1 MNKREGCKVRYFVGL
16 SCEDYPQY
24 GNICF
29 CHSDLFL
36 ITETLENYCDYERD
50 NICFS
55 VVYLESDESKPDYWY
70 NELDNVV
77 EKADEGDSILFYFAG
92 HGMSKD
98 DDAYF
103 LLPDTIRGMEFSTA
117 LSLTK
122 IKTILNKSKC
132 STFMILDACHSGVD
146 ARDYSAF
153 GVNLSSMD
161 RSWATLASC
170 SENESSFPDSDLEQ
184 GIFTYYVAKAIK
196 EWEKNKEITIES
208 LKVAV
213 ARNMDEWCRDKGIS
227 QHPTLNGSVVGIQ
240 SLAKR
245 NEKKLPEEIIVYEHE
260 EVIEK
265 MSYEVEIS
273 NKGVPALWSA
283 SGGVELPKSADVT
296 CVLSYNVQLKER
308 EVASILSNYATEN
321 FEIASEFVWERA
333 IRILRNRVLSLG
345 LEFVGEMVGLN
356 DLNYI
361 RELPAFE
368 VINLASELGFINSTG
383 KMRLS
388 QADEIVQ
395 HYRERDTEEEMP
407 KNEAE
412 TVIRACMQYVLGY
425 ESAGVT
431 MEFGNFRDSLKF
443 ELFEK
448 QPERLM
454 MLEGSP
460 YFYKRTTI
468 RTLINLLSST
478 EGAEYETVALNFCK
492 ILEIVWDN
500 LSSDDKY
507 FVGTTYSQYVNS
519 GKENQMLTFKSA
531 LQRVHG
537 FDYVPENLRSISFIQ
552 AAKNIK
558 RVHHEM
564 NNFYK
569 EPEAVRKL
577 EILGTQIPKP
587 ALKEAISSCIL
598 VFLGNAYGSSNAAIP
613 YTEQVFEKI
622 NKDAWNYYVNGCL
635 QYDDDVLSK
644 ISCGDRRTSRWCE
657 FVKKYDLHSFEIRD
671 KLVKELI
678 DRASVGEAKNVRIVA
693 SSIRKKNNHDE

>member
-1 MNKREGCKVRYFVGL
+1 MTAPY
-16 SCEDYPQY
+16 
-24 GNICF
+24 
-29 CHSDLFL
+29 
-36 ITETLENYCDYERD
+36 
-50 NICFS
+50 
-55 VVYLESDESKPDYWY
+55 
-70 NELDNVV
+70 
-77 EKADEGDSILFYFAG
+77 ILRLG
-92 HGMSKD
+92 SR
-98 DDAYF
+98 
-103 LLPDTIRGMEFSTA
+103 I
-117 LSLTK
+117 
-122 IKTILNKSKC
+122 
-132 STFMILDACHSGVD
+132 
-146 ARDYSAF
+146 
-153 GVNLSSMD
+153 
-161 RSWATLASC
+161 
-170 SENESSFPDSDLEQ
+170 Q
-184 GIFTYYVAKAIK
+184 GI
-196 EWEKNKEITIES
+196 
-208 LKVAV
+208 L
-213 ARNMDEWCRDKGIS
+213 RD
-227 QHPTLNGSVVGIQ
+227 
-240 SLAKR
+240 
-245 NEKKLPEEIIVYEHE
+245 
-260 EVIEK
+260 
-265 MSYEVEIS
+265 
-273 NKGVPALWSA
+273 
-283 SGGVELPKSADVT
+283 
-296 CVLSYNVQLKER
+296 
-308 EVASILSNYATEN
+308 
-321 FEIASEFVWERA
+321 
-333 IRILRNRVLSLG
+333 RVLSLG

-361 RELPAFE
+361 RDLPAFE
-368 VINLASELGFINSTG
+368 VINLASELGLINSTG

-564 NNFYK
+564 NNFYQ

-587 ALKEAISSCIL
+587 ALKEAISSCIV

-657 FVKKYDLHSFEIRD
+657 FVKKYDLHSLEIRD

-678 DRASVGEAKNVRIVA
+678 DRASVGETKNVRIVA

>member
-1 MNKREGCKVRYFVGL
+1 MRYFVGL
-16 SCEDYPQY
+16 SCEDYSQY
-24 GNICF
+24 DNIYF

-36 ITETLENYCDYERD
+36 ITQTLENYCDYEKD

-55 VVYLESDESKPDYWY
+55 VVYLKSDESKPDYWY
-70 NELDNVV
+70 KELDNVV
-77 EKADEGDSILFYFAG
+77 QKADEGDSILFYFAG
-92 HGMSKD
+92 HGISKD

-103 LLPDTIRGMEFSTA
+103 LLPDTIRGKELSTA
-117 LSLTK
+117 LSLKK
-122 IKTILNKSKC
+122 IKAILNKSKC
-132 STFMILDACHSGVD
+132 STFIILDACHSGVD

-153 GVNLSSMD
+153 GVKQSSMD
-161 RSWATLASC
+161 RSWATLAAC
-170 SENESSFPDSDLEQ
+170 SENEKSFPDKDLEQ

-208 LKVAV
+208 IKEVV

-240 SLAKR
+240 SFAKR
-245 NEKKLPEEIIVYEHE
+245 NEKKLPEEIKGYEHRE
-260 EVIEK
+260 MIEK
-265 MSYEVEIS
+265 VNYEVAKS

-283 SGGVELPKSADVT
+283 SNGVELPKSADVAS
-296 CVLSYNVQLKER
+296 VLTYNVQLKKKEIDS
-308 EVASILSNYATEN
+308 VLLNYDAEN
-321 FEIASEFVWERA
+321 FEMASEFVWERA
-333 IRILRNRVLSLG
+333 IHILRNRVLSLG
-345 LEFVGEMVGLN
+345 LEFVGEMVGLK

-395 HYRERDTEEEMP
+395 HYRERDTEEELP
-407 KNEAE
+407 RNEAE

-478 EGAEYETVALNFCK
+478 EGAEYETVALNFCS

-558 RVHHEM
+558 CVHHEI

-577 EILGTQIPKP
+577 EMLGTQIPKP
-587 ALKEAISSCIL
+587 ALKEAISSCII

-657 FVKKYDLHSFEIRD
+657 FVKKYDLHCLEIRD

-678 DRASVGEAKNVRIVA
+678 DRASVGETKNVRIVA
-693 SSIRKKNNHDE
+693 SSIRKKNHFEE